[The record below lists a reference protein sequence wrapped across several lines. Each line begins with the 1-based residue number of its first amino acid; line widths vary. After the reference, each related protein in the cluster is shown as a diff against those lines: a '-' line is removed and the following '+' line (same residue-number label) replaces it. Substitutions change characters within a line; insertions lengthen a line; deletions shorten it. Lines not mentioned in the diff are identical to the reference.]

1 MASHRTTAVTATPTT
16 TAGQVTVTAA
26 SRLTRRTSE
35 TVGLSAAALAAVVLI
50 AGLAGVGQSGHRRA
64 SGAFA
69 WLHPASPPTGWN
81 IARIRGGAALP
92 YPPGWRP
99 LKTDPGTASFALL
112 GGGDRIDGY
121 LNATPRQGTE
131 TLANW
136 SRFRPDHN
144 RGEGDRSVRLIA
156 SSNDLAFRSGRGSCV
171 IDDYTTSKPTYREI
185 ACLVSGPSSSAVVVA
200 AAPRALWDHQAATL
214 ERAVSSFAP

>member
-1 MASHRTTAVTATPTT
+1 VTA
-16 TAGQVTVTAA
+16 TAA
-26 SRLTRRTSE
+26 SRPTRRIRAI
-35 TVGLSAAALAAVVLI
+35 VGLVVVVLAAVVLI
-50 AGLAGVGQSGHRRA
+50 AGLAGAGRSSHRRA

-69 WLHPASPPTGWN
+69 WLHPAPPPTGWN

-121 LNATPRQGTE
+121 LNATPKQGAE

-136 SRFRPDHN
+136 SRFRPEHN
-144 RGEGDRSVRLIA
+144 RGEGDRSVRVIA
-156 SSNDLAFRSGRGSCV
+156 SADDLAFRSGRGSCV
-171 IDDYTTSKPTYREI
+171 IDDYTTSKASYREI
-185 ACLVSGPSSSAVVVA
+185 ACLVSGPRSTAVVVA
-200 AAPRALWDHQAATL
+200 AAPSTLWDHQAATL
-214 ERAVSSFAP
+214 ERAVSSFVP